1 MLSEQDKRSIYQQ
14 LVSSGKF
21 NFDVQYPLSKVG
33 KELTLSGF
41 GCRRFGYS
49 RMKDIMREM
58 DGYIKMDEYE
68 YDGHSNCNIQILR
81 NPSALTEDQML
92 EKAEEKEEERM
103 PFYGS
108 DEDDEM
114 VSLSVPAAK
123 EEEESEPLTDEIKEE
138 IYRLLTAYFPIG
150 KSIHM
155 AAISKCLTGHGYTP
169 HRFGFS
175 KMKGLLSEM
184 PSYMTLTDTVIN
196 QVPNVLITLTR
207 QAGSQNMS
215 SSQDEDSIWA
225 TSPRRS
231 SSGSIRFSQESVG
244 TFREDTSYERRARVQ
259 RTAPEE
265 ETTSQFRTAGS
276 TSSVQEEPR
285 EETNFERLTYLP
297 QKVVDYLMT
306 RRGMD
311 NPGKVLSDSYQK
323 SLEEKTY
330 KQNGSTISFP
340 LDFDASGDEMFA
352 VLRRNEKPYGKPW
365 YLSYVGY
372 PKKEQEADEIADLS
386 GDHPTVP
393 GKALE
398 SFADIGYWHE
408 FLKELAEQ
416 ALPEKWDWSDNNLGR
431 YYILKKYIQYT
442 FYRLQMEDKICIS
455 PDNQFAAFNTG
466 LVNNHYDEIFACFV
480 PNPLHDKNKQTP
492 AWRFETF
499 ALAGIRGKDGYGK
512 MLTSYFDPLP
522 KVAVYFENFADTIYD
537 LDRDLVTDYEHII
550 LDNIS
555 RLPMGYLKECM
566 YGDDKAQELIAQVE
580 QAASETRKQQAYYML
595 RGYIES
601 NDKLYRRLKNRMEDA
616 IDYALKRVRWNFR
629 TVVPCYYPKGN
640 GISLM
645 LPLCLEDDLKTDC
658 ALVVQKNPSG
668 SYQGQTILELERAYV
683 DARLVCR
690 LANDWLSMEDI
701 SAKYRRPY
709 TPYQN
714 QNRQNSPVTVRP
726 KPFGYG
732 YKMDSAPAG
741 FGMNRYQQQESLQ
754 QEDDWGE

>member
-1 MLSEQDKRSIYQQ
+1 MLSEQDKISIYQQ
-14 LVSSGKF
+14 LVKSNKF
-21 NFDVQYPLSKVG
+21 DFDVQYPLSKVG
-33 KELTLSGF
+33 KELTISGF
-41 GCRRFGYS
+41 GCRRFGYT
-49 RMKDIMREM
+49 RMKDVMQEM
-58 DGYIKMDEYE
+58 DGYIKMTEYE

-81 NPSALTEDQML
+81 RPSDLPDGFEEV
-92 EKAEEKEEERM
+92 EKEEKETRI

-108 DEDDEM
+108 DEEDEM
-114 VSLSVPAAK
+114 VSLNIPAAK
-123 EEEESEPLTDEIKEE
+123 EEESEPFTDEIKEE
-138 IYRLLTAYFPIG
+138 IYRLLTAYFPVG
-150 KSIHM
+150 KQIHM

-175 KMKGLLSEM
+175 KMKAMLAEM

-207 QAGSQNMS
+207 PAGSFAGA
-215 SSQDEDSIWA
+215 SQDEDSIWA

-231 SSGSIRFSQESVG
+231 SSGSIRFSTESVG
-244 TFREDTSYERRARVQ
+244 TFREDTSFERKPRVQ
-259 RTAPEE
+259 RASREE
-265 ETTSQFRTAGS
+265 ETPSSFRPAVTNS
-276 TSSVQEEPR
+276 FSSEEPAR

-340 LDFDASGDEMFA
+340 LDFDAAGEEMFA

-386 GDHPTVP
+386 GDHPAVP

-398 SFADIGYWHE
+398 NFADIGYWHE

-455 PDNQFAAFNTG
+455 PDEQFAAFNTG

-480 PNPLHDKNKQTP
+480 PNPLHEKNKQVP

-522 KVAVYFENFADTIYD
+522 KVAVYFENYADTIYD
-537 LDRDLVTDYEHII
+537 LNKDLVTDYEHII
-550 LDNIS
+550 LDNIA
-555 RLPMGYLKECM
+555 RLPMGYMKECM
-566 YGDDKAQELIAQVE
+566 YGDDKAQELIVQVE

-629 TVVPCYYPKGN
+629 TAVPCYYPKGN

-668 SYQGQTILELERAYV
+668 SYQGQTILEIERAYV

-690 LANDWLSMEDI
+690 LQNDWLSMEDI

-709 TPYQN
+709 TPYTT
-714 QNRQNSPVTVRP
+714 QNRTQQPATVKP
-726 KPFGYG
+726 KPFIYG
-732 YKMDSAPAG
+732 YKMDTAPSSYG
-741 FGMNRYQQQESLQ
+741 VNRYQSNDGFTRDE
-754 QEDDWGE
+754 DWGE